1 MALVRERMTADGVL
15 SIIGTR
21 EAEDGSRIHVAGVI
35 THRQRPA
42 TAGNVTFL
50 SLEDETGILNVV
62 CSQGFW
68 VRHRALLRTARAIV
82 LRGIVENRTGA
93 VNLVADAVEP
103 LDLAAAGRSR
113 DFQ

>member
-1 MALVRERMTADGVL
+1 MALVRGQLRADQV
-15 SIIGTR
+15 ITIAGTR
-21 EAEDGSRIHVAGVI
+21 SVADGSRVRVGGII
-35 THRQRPA
+35 THRQRPG
-42 TAGNVTFL
+42 TASGITFL

-68 VRHRALLRTARAIV
+68 SRHRVMLRSTRAVV

-93 VNLVADAVEP
+93 VNLVADDVHELAV
-103 LDLAAAGRSR
+103 LAAGRSR